1 MKCAECAVRGPWQC
15 EAGLSSYVIDG
26 ALGCRTV
33 DVILDAY
40 HFNEA
45 KDTSTSSF
53 TTDRSVVE
61 WIWELA
67 DNGWV
72 NHICPNCGYTKNT
85 DIHVRFDWDFCP
97 ICGNY
102 NGGGK
107 SG

>member
-1 MKCAECAVRGPWQC
+1 MKCTECAVRGTWQC
-15 EAGLSSYVIDG
+15 QAGLSSYIIDG
-26 ALGCRTV
+26 ALGCREV

-53 TTDRSVVE
+53 TTDRSVGE

-72 NHICPNCGYTKNT
+72 NHICPHCGYTKNT

-107 SG
+107 NG

>member
-26 ALGCRTV
+26 ALGCRAV

-40 HFNEA
+40 HFNEP

-53 TTDRSVVE
+53 TTDRSVGE

-102 NGGGK
+102 NGGGNN
-107 SG
+107 G